1 MHVLKTEYVQD
12 QSIKQAMNY
21 LHDEKQPLAKRLEMA
36 NNITTGCQVKQP
48 AKTLTQTHKSTRSR

>member
-36 NNITTGCQVKQP
+36 NNIMAGRRAQQP
-48 AKTLTQTHKSTRSR
+48 AKTMAKTHKSSRSR